1 MSLFGGFTVVLVM
14 ILVVLVIVIVIIV
27 LGPLDKKGDGG
38 GGGGGGGSGS
48 GGECTSVRSNV
59 YGYVSHLSAQILLW
73 LYAAESRNFTYVR
86 TFVPLQYN
94 IRTSTA
100 YYIELKRKICRCFGN
115 NSMGTSDISYPSTQ
129 YFQSVE

>member
-27 LGPLDKKGDGG
+27 LGSTETGGEKGGGG

-94 IRTSTA
+94 IRT
-100 YYIELKRKICRCFGN
+100 
-115 NSMGTSDISYPSTQ
+115 
-129 YFQSVE
+129 